1 MMTLKSNEILIESVG
16 NLPYNFSFLMDIPR
30 IKMRMTVNES
40 ELNHRV
46 LDGLKG
52 TITVEITMDAL
63 LVILET
69 IKDI

>member
-69 IKDI
+69 NKDS